1 MNGMRNTNVGPSI
14 TRNLITHV
22 LTICHVKLTQCKAM
36 KQKRFDLQSLSPA
49 LHNLWLLE
57 ITICGRQEEHAI
69 LISRLVLRMRRLYV
83 ATLRLDFHQ
92 AVCITTH
99 KGSWVKLLLCLI
111 SIVTRSSSHLVR
123 ELNQTQ
129 GSKHCCLFQKSL
141 RKRAISR
148 IFKIS

>member
-49 LHNLWLLE
+49 LRNLWLLE

-83 ATLRLDFHQ
+83 ASLRLDFH
-92 AVCITTH
+92 
-99 KGSWVKLLLCLI
+99 
-111 SIVTRSSSHLVR
+111 
-123 ELNQTQ
+123 
-129 GSKHCCLFQKSL
+129 
-141 RKRAISR
+141 
-148 IFKIS
+148 